1 MTNGRRRALEATLAL
16 YLPLVPSTALGQ
28 GAPDTASAAQAA
40 FDQARVFAQAGD
52 YTDACPKFEESER
65 LAHGTG
71 TLLNLADCYDK
82 VGRTASAWLT
92 FLRARDSAREAGQTD
107 REQLATLRASVLEPR
122 VTRLVVHVADPPPE
136 GLHVFRDGTELSPSD
151 ENRALPVDPARYAMR
166 AERAG
171 RSWSDVVSA
180 TEPGATIDVTIPALD
195 AATPVAAPAPAAP
208 AATTPMP
215 VPAPTPTPVVAASPQ
230 ATPSAPGDHA
240 EPTANSQKTWGWIAS
255 GVGVAGFA
263 VSGVFSALAVSKNKD
278 SESHC
283 RTTRYCTP
291 EGLSERNAAR
301 SDGNVATAAFVV
313 GAVGLGTGLVLLL
326 TASDDEPAKPAAPAV
341 NASVSSRGAN
351 VDVAVRF

>member
-1 MTNGRRRALEATLAL
+1 MTNGRRIRVVTLAL
-16 YLPLVPSTALGQ
+16 CLPFVPERALGQ

-40 FDQARVFAQAGD
+40 FDLARAFAQAGD

-92 FLRARDSAREAGQTD
+92 FLRARDSARQDGQTD
-107 REQLATLRASVLEPR
+107 RERLATLRASLLEAR
-122 VTRLVVHVADPPPE
+122 VTRLVVHVSDPPSE
-136 GLHVFRDGTELSPSD
+136 GLHVFRDATELAPSD
-151 ENRALPVDPARYAMR
+151 YDRALPVDPARYTMR
-166 AERAG
+166 AERSG
-171 RSWSDVVSA
+171 RSWSDIVSA
-180 TEPGATIDVTIPALD
+180 TQPGATVEVTVPALD
-195 AATPVAAPAPAAP
+195 LDTPPPVARPSPVSPAPAATPVSEAPAPMPSPVATPP
-208 AATTPMP
+208 AA
-215 VPAPTPTPVVAASPQ
+215 
-230 ATPSAPGDHA
+230 GDHA
-240 EPTANSQKTWGWIAS
+240 EPTGNSQKTWGWVAS

-283 RTTRYCTP
+283 RTTRYCTAQ
-291 EGLSERNAAR
+291 GLSERNDAR

-326 TASDDEPAKPAAPAV
+326 TASDDQPARAAVPAV
-341 NASVSSRGAN
+341 NATVSGRGAN
-351 VDVAVRF
+351 VDVSVRF